1 MNVSLEN
8 VKAFELFFK
17 RNYHL
22 SCLVALR
29 YVKSPEVAEDI
40 VQETFLYLWQ
50 KRAEL
55 KITRNLKSYL
65 LNAVKNRSINY
76 LQRERQFDELTDS
89 GFLVSFDEESEAQH
103 AEDELAVQI
112 ASSIEFLPSQCKK
125 IFLLAYQDNLTY
137 SEIAT
142 TLSLSKNT
150 VKTQMGIA
158 YKILCTQLKSFVF
171 SLFYFFNLKKC

>member
-8 VKAFELFFK
+8 VSSFELFFK
-17 RNYHL
+17 RNYHI

-29 YVKSPEVAEDI
+29 YVKNTEVAEDI
-40 VQETFLYLWQ
+40 VQETFMYLWQ

-55 KITRNLKSYL
+55 KINKNLKSYL

-76 LQRERQFDELTDS
+76 LQRERQFDELLEGGSLVDLREEPLDS
-89 GFLVSFDEESEAQH
+89 FSD
-103 AEDELAVQI
+103 DELAVQI
-112 ASSIEFLPSQCKK
+112 ALSIEVLPSQCRK

-142 TLSLSKNT
+142 SLNLSKNT
-150 VKTQMGIA
+150 IKTQMGIA
-158 YKILCTQLKSFVF
+158 YKILRGQLKNYV
-171 SLFYFFNLKKC
+171 LNLLYIFRKLN

>member
-1 MNVSLEN
+1 MSLSLEN
-8 VKAFELFFK
+8 VAAFELFFK

-29 YVKSPEVAEDI
+29 YVKSMEVAEDL
-40 VQETFLYLWQ
+40 VQETFMYLWQ

-55 KITRNLKSYL
+55 KIHRNLKGYL

-89 GFLVSFDEESEAQH
+89 GLLVDLNEDSGAHYS
-103 AEDELAVQI
+103 EDELAVQI
-112 ASSIEFLPSQCKK
+112 ASSIEVLPSQCKK

-142 TLSLSKNT
+142 SLNLSKNT
-150 VKTQMGIA
+150 IKTQMGIA
-158 YKILCTQLKSFVF
+158 YKILRSQLKHFVLNLFCLF
-171 SLFYFFNLKKC
+171 SK